1 MITPL
6 DIQNKEFC
14 KGVRGYRED
23 EVDSFLDL
31 VTVDMEKLIDEN
43 QKMKEQVKSM
53 AVDLN
58 RYKNSESAIL
68 ETLEAAKALMND
80 ISASSEKRAQI
91 LLKNAEL
98 DAEVIT
104 REAKESVERLR
115 EEAGT
120 LQNRVNVFKTKFRTL
135 LEIELEKFDTLSAE
149 LFGPFDEESMEELS
163 RLTGP
168 TPPVGGILAERT
180 ASVAGAVSAERSAAV
195 PGAASSG
202 RSAASVSTDRPTV
215 IAGALSALGRSE
227 ELRDI
232 SGSALEKT
240 ITNLR
245 TGDGV

>member
-14 KGVRGYRED
+14 KSVRGYKEE

-31 VTVDMEKLIDEN
+31 ITVDMEKLIDEN
-43 QKMKEQVKSM
+43 QKMKDQIKSM
-53 AVDLN
+53 GTDLN
-58 RYKNSESAIL
+58 RYKNSERAIL

-120 LQNRVNVFKTKFRTL
+120 LQNRVNVFKTRFRTL

-149 LFGPFDEESMEELS
+149 LFGQFDEESMEELS

-168 TPPVGGILAERT
+168 TPVDGMPGD
-180 ASVAGAVSAERSAAV
+180 RS
-195 PGAASSG
+195 
-202 RSAASVSTDRPTV
+202 TV
-215 IAGALSALGRSE
+215 IVSSSNGMGRSE
-227 ELRDI
+227 ALREI
-232 SGSALEKT
+232 SSALTSEKT